1 MGDET
6 AVELWIWCALGS
18 AASKGEQI
26 VVIVRGIH
34 VGLKGDT
41 AARDI
46 NLGEFADTALSAMDE
61 KSSRGSRTEP

>member
-1 MGDET
+1 MVCSRAHSIQRRTD
-6 AVELWIWCALGS
+6 
-18 AASKGEQI
+18 

-34 VGLKGDT
+34 VGLKGDI

-46 NLGEFADTALSAMDE
+46 SLGELTDIALSAMDE